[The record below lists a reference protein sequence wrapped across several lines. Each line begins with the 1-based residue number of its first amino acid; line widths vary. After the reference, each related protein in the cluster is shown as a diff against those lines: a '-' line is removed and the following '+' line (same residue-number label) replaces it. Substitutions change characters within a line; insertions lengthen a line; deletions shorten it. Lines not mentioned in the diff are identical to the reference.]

1 MKTANVDPRR
11 AEGQIDLTMG
21 LKWLLPPAGESI
33 SSTGGID
40 INATASVQDMVID
53 GLPYDTVVT
62 DGVMDIIYLNRK
74 LSISGRGAFNDAPGF
89 ISLDR
94 YADRSVEV
102 DLALSRSEALTAY
115 INDKTGLD
123 LGGSS
128 GGVVTI
134 RGGGAMRALQL
145 DTRLDLDETSINIR
159 RFGVV
164 KLPARRPLS
173 TPVSAFVTASSK
185 RLPASILRAM
195 S

>member
-1 MKTANVDPRR
+1 MPPLEGAWAAISFEGASLRADIESGTVEGIDFTGSRFILRPTEAGHEGDLALIGSGDFGGAVNLLNHPRLDILKKANVNPGR
-11 AEGQIDLTMG
+11 AKGQIDLTMG

-94 YADRSVEV
+94 HADRSVEV
-102 DLALSRSEALTAY
+102 DLALSRSKPDCIY
-115 INDKTGLD
+115 
-123 LGGSS
+123 
-128 GGVVTI
+128 
-134 RGGGAMRALQL
+134 Q
-145 DTRLDLDETSINIR
+145 
-159 RFGVV
+159 
-164 KLPARRPLS
+164 
-173 TPVSAFVTASSK
+173 
-185 RLPASILRAM
+185 
-195 S
+195 